1 MSFLKDSG
9 PIEGLR
15 DILLLNKDAG
25 IALVN
30 YHTAVMR
37 QDSELSERDRELIAA
52 YVSGLNN
59 CQYCHG
65 VHSVTAQSF
74 GVEEGLLKSLLE
86 DLDSASID
94 ERLKPILRY
103 AKQLTLDPAKI
114 TDAQAEA
121 ILDAGWNEQ
130 TLHDTVN
137 VVCLF
142 NFMNRLVEGH
152 GVKGH
157 SSLYDERG
165 KALQEKGYDP
175 LLTVLSK
182 GEGI

>member
-9 PIEGLR
+9 AIEGVR
-15 DILLLNKDAG
+15 DILLMNKDAG
-25 IALVN
+25 VALVH

-37 QDSELSERDRELIAA
+37 QDSELSVKDRELIAA
-52 YVSGLNN
+52 YVSGLNS

-74 GVEEGLLKSLLE
+74 GVAEGLLNSLL
-86 DLDSASID
+86 DDID
-94 ERLKPILRY
+94 GAAIEERLKPVLHY
-103 AKQLTLDPAKI
+103 ARQLTLEPSKTSERQVEAVLKVGWSE
-114 TDAQAEA
+114 QA
-121 ILDAGWNEQ
+121 
-130 TLHDTVN
+130 LHDLVN

-152 GVKGH
+152 GVKGET
-157 SSLYDERG
+157 SLYDERG

-175 LLTVLSK
+175 LLMVLSK

>member
-1 MSFLKDSG
+1 MSYLKDEGS
-9 PIEGLR
+9 IEGVR
-15 DILLLNKDAG
+15 DILLLNNTAG
-25 IALVN
+25 IALVE

-37 QDSELSERDRELIAA
+37 QTSELSVKDRELIAA

-74 GVEEGLLKSLLE
+74 GVEEDLLNALLE
-86 DLDSASID
+86 DVDSSPIE
-94 ERLKPILRY
+94 ERLKPILHY
-103 AKQLTLDPAKI
+103 GKQLTLEPAK
-114 TDAQAEA
+114 TTEAQAQA
-121 ILDAGWNEQ
+121 ILKAGWNEQ

-165 KALQEKGYDP
+165 KALQENGYDP